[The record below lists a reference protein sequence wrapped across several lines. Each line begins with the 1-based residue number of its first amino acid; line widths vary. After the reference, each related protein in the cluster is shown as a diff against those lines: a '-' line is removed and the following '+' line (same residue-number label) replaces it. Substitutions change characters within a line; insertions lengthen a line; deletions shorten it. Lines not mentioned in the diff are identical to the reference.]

1 MKKKLFIT
9 RPIPDKV
16 IKKAEKYFTVTMR
29 DSVLPTKKEELVYAL
44 QNFDAII
51 GAIGDQFSLGV
62 FSTAKTPRT
71 KIISNFGVGYDH
83 LDLNAAKD
91 LKIKVTNTPDVV
103 TNATADLAM
112 ALILMASRRAVEG
125 DRLVRSGDWKGWNPM
140 QMLGT
145 HVSGSTLGI
154 IGMGRIGKA
163 IAKRGN
169 LGFEMPVLYYN
180 RSEVS
185 NEGLQNSHQV
195 KSLDD
200 LLINADIIVVSLPGS
215 PETYH
220 LIDNKSFEKMKS
232 SSILINIA
240 RGEIVKESDLIV
252 ALKNKS
258 IRGAGLDVYEFEP
271 SVPKALIDLENVV
284 LLPHLGTAALSVRE
298 KMGNLALENII
309 AFLLDQKEPPNLIN

>member
-1 MKKKLFIT
+1 MKKTLFIT
-9 RPIPDKV
+9 RPIPGKV
-16 IKKAEKYFTVTMR
+16 VKKAEEYFTVTVR
-29 DSVLPTKKEELVYAL
+29 ESVLPTKKQELVYAL
-44 QNFDAII
+44 QNFDAIMC
-51 GAIGDQFSLGV
+51 AIGDQFCLPV
-62 FSTAKTPRT
+62 FLSANPHRT

-91 LKIKVTNTPDVV
+91 LEIKITNTPDVV

-112 ALILMASRRAVEG
+112 TLILMAARRAVEG
-125 DRLVRSGDWKGWNPM
+125 DRLIRSGSWKGWNPM

-215 PETYH
+215 PETHH

>member
-1 MKKKLFIT
+1 MKKKIFIT

-16 IKKAEKYFTVTMR
+16 IKKAEKYFSVTIR

-62 FSTAKTPRT
+62 FSTVKTPRT

-169 LGFEMPVLYYN
+169 LGFGMPVLYYN

-185 NEGLQNSHQV
+185 NEGLQNSRQV

-200 LLINADIIVVSLPGS
+200 LLFNADIIVVSLPGG

-220 LIDNKSFEKMKS
+220 LIDNKSFKKMKS
-232 SSILINIA
+232 TSILINIA

-258 IRGAGLDVYEFEP
+258 IRGVGLDVYEFEP

-298 KMGNLALENII
+298 KMGDLALENII

>member
-1 MKKKLFIT
+1 MKKTLFIT
-9 RPIPDKV
+9 RPIPGKV
-16 IKKAEKYFTVTMR
+16 VKKAEKYFIVTVR
-29 DSVLPTKKEELVYAL
+29 DSVLPTTKQELVYAL

-51 GAIGDQFSLGV
+51 GAIGDQFSLEV
-62 FSTAKTPRT
+62 FSAVKTPRT

-125 DRLVRSGDWKGWNPM
+125 DRLVRSGNWKGWNPM

-169 LGFEMPVLYYN
+169 LGFGMPVLYYN
-180 RSEVS
+180 RSQVS
-185 NEGLQNSHQV
+185 NDGLQNSHQV
-195 KSLDD
+195 KNLND
-200 LLINADIIVVSLPGS
+200 LLSNADIIVISLPGS

-220 LIDNKSFEKMKS
+220 LIDGKSFEKMKS
-232 SSILINIA
+232 TSILINIA
-240 RGEIVKESDLIV
+240 RGEIVKERDLIT
-252 ALKNKS
+252 ALKNKM

-271 SVPKALIDLENVV
+271 SVPKALTDLENVV

>member
-1 MKKKLFIT
+1 LKKKLFIT

-169 LGFEMPVLYYN
+169 LGFGMPVLYYN

-215 PETYH
+215 PETHH